1 MRMGSKK
8 LFGKATLRWKLRL
21 GNFTISYWDT
31 EQIPG
36 QIDMVLTGTG
46 EPRQTGICT
55 EESKRK
61 KKDDVAVEEEEHNQ
75 KTVTER

>member
-8 LFGKATLRWKLRL
+8 LFGKATVRWKLRL
-21 GNFTISYWDT
+21 GNFAISYWDT

-46 EPRQTGICT
+46 ETRQTGTCT
-55 EESKRK
+55 EDSKR
-61 KKDDVAVEEEEHNQ
+61 KKDDVAVEEEEHTQ